1 VLETSQ
7 NLEFPQTI
15 QVRRPIT
22 GAGGKILHILMDE
35 NACDLVVMIVELSL
49 LLQDIVGRN
58 LNIRIELPNDY
69 FPHFRT
75 RDNCANVILDTGR

>member
-1 VLETSQ
+1 
-7 NLEFPQTI
+7 
-15 QVRRPIT
+15 
-22 GAGGKILHILMDE
+22 MDE